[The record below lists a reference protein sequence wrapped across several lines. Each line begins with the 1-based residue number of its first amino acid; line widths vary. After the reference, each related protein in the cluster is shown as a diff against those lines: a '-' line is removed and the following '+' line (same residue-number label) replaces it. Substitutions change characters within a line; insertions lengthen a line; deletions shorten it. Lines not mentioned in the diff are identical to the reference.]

1 MRYARIAVL
10 AGLVLAPL
18 GAAPLFAQ
26 GTIADY
32 QRAMGL
38 RDKYQGVA
46 LGVAEPATWIEK
58 TSRFWYRRTVK
69 GGNEFI
75 VVDAATQQKT
85 AGIRSREAG
94 GRPHRGA
101 DTREDLHRRHAALHN
116 LQFRRRRARHRDHRD
131 QRRVAVHARRLS
143 LPDRPAGRARRTRWP
158 WRARRRR
165 ARRPRARRI
174 RHQRLRAA
182 EVSRRQARSPRQQLQ
197 PRHPRD
203 GQDARSRC

>member
-46 LGVAEPATWIEK
+46 VGVAEPATWIEK
-58 TSRFWYRRTVK
+58 TSRFWYRRSVK

-75 VVDAATQQKT
+75 VVDAATQEKQPAFDHEKL
-85 AGIRSREAG
+85 A
-94 GRPHRGA
+94 
-101 DTREDLHRRHAALHN
+101 AALTAA
-116 LQFRRRRARHRDHRD
+116 LTPEKTYT
-131 QRRVAVHARRLS
+131 AVT
-143 LPDRPAGRARRTRWP
+143 LPFNRSISSTASAP
-158 WRARRRR
+158 
-165 ARRPRARRI
+165 
-174 RHQRLRAA
+174 
-182 EVSRRQARSPRQQLQ
+182 SRSP
-197 PRHPRD
+197 
-203 GQDARSRC
+203 

>member
-10 AGLVLAPL
+10 AGLVVAPL

-69 GGNEFI
+69 GGNEFV

-85 AGIRSREAG
+85 PAFDHEKLAAALTTALTPEKAYTAVTLPFTTFNFVDGERAIEITVTNVAWRCTLDDYRCRTDPPG
-94 GRPHRGA
+94 GRG
-101 DTREDLHRRHAALHN
+101 
-116 LQFRRRRARHRDHRD
+116 
-131 QRRVAVHARRLS
+131 
-143 LPDRPAGRARRTRWP
+143 RTRWP
-158 WRARRRR
+158 WRARWRG
-165 ARRPRARRI
+165 ARRPRSRRI
-174 RHQRLRAA
+174 RHQRLRAE
-182 EVSRRQARSPRQQLQ
+182 EVS
-197 PRHPRD
+197 
-203 GQDARSRC
+203 